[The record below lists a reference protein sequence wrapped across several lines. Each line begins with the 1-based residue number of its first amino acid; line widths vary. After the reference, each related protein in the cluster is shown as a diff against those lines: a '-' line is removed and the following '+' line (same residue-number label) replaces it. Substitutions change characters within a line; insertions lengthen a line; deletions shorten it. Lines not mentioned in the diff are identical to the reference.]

1 MDYSCFDVE
10 MKDKIA
16 HVRLNRPNELNTMTR
31 EFWSELPEIINGISD
46 EGEARVIVLSSTG
59 RHFTAGMDLAVFTGG
74 GMGMEMGQG
83 GGGGGA
89 EVGRQR
95 ANVRL
100 AVLHLQETFSC
111 LEKARV
117 PVIAAVQGGCIGGGV
132 DMISACDM
140 RYATA
145 DAFFC
150 IQEINIGMTADVGT
164 LQRLPKIIPEGIARE
179 MAYTGSRMPA
189 KRAREVGLVNEVFED
204 HEALLKGVT
213 EIASGIAAR
222 SPLAIWGSKEMI
234 NYARDHTV
242 ADSLNFIATW
252 QTGMFQPADM
262 LEAFK
267 AKGEKREP
275 RYDDLLPP
283 QRKL

>member
-1 MDYSCFDVE
+1 MAYTCFDVE
-10 MKDKIA
+10 TKDKIA
-16 HVRLNRPNELNTMTR
+16 HVRLNRPDALNTMTR
-31 EFWSELPEIINGISD
+31 EFWGELPRIINQISD
-46 EGEARVIVLSSTG
+46 EGEARAIVLSSTG
-59 RHFTAGMDLAVFTGG
+59 RHFTAGMDIGVFTGG
-74 GMGMEMGQG
+74 GMGMGGQASGGQASTEM
-83 GGGGGA
+83 
-89 EVGRQR
+89 GRQR

-111 LEKARV
+111 LEKARM
-117 PVIAAVQGGCIGGGV
+117 PVIAAVQGGCIGGGI

-150 IQEINIGMTADVGT
+150 IQEINIGITADVGT

-179 MAYTGSRMPA
+179 MAFTGNRIPA
-189 KRAREVGLVNEVFED
+189 QRAREVV
-204 HEALLKGVT
+204 
-213 EIASGIAAR
+213 
-222 SPLAIWGSKEMI
+222 WGSKEMI

-242 ADSLNFIATW
+242 ADSLNYIATW
-252 QTGMFQPADM
+252 QTGMFQPTDM

-275 RYDDLLPP
+275 VYDDLIEP
-283 QRKL
+283 QREL